1 MGSLQIVTHH
11 KKNGGAEMP
20 HPQQE
25 IEMKIKITSDKNP
38 WANGSPCAKGQEIE
52 LDDETGKILVEAGMA
67 LEIGASKPK
76 RARNAKGH
84 LKADDPS
91 TPDVNEA
98 WEGGVSSKKDVEGQ
112 S

>member
-1 MGSLQIVTHH
+1 
-11 KKNGGAEMP
+11 MP

-25 IEMKIKITSDKNP
+25 REMRIKVTSDRNP

-52 LDDETGKILVEAGMA
+52 IDDETGAAMVEAGMA

-98 WEGGVSSKKDVEGQ
+98 WVAGIPPKKKKAKK
-112 S
+112 

>member
-1 MGSLQIVTHH
+1 
-11 KKNGGAEMP
+11 MP

-25 IEMKIKITSDKNP
+25 REMRIKITTDRNP

-52 LDDETGKILVEAGMA
+52 LDDETGRAMVEAGMA

-76 RARNAKGH
+76 RARNAQGQV
-84 LKADDPS
+84 LSDDPS

-98 WEGGVSSKKDVEGQ
+98 WEGGVAPKKRGRPKKK
-112 S
+112 

>member
-1 MGSLQIVTHH
+1 
-11 KKNGGAEMP
+11 MP

-25 IEMKIKITSDKNP
+25 NEMRIKITSDRNP

-52 LDDETGKILVEAGMA
+52 LDDETGKAMVEAGMA

-98 WEGGVSSKKDVEGQ
+98 WEGGVSPKNENKEES
-112 S
+112 

>member
-1 MGSLQIVTHH
+1 
-11 KKNGGAEMP
+11 MP

-25 IEMKIKITSDKNP
+25 NEMKIKITSDKNP

-91 TPDVNEA
+91 TPDTNEA
-98 WEGGVSSKKDVEGQ
+98 WETGKAPAKKTKKKAKK
-112 S
+112 

>member
-1 MGSLQIVTHH
+1 
-11 KKNGGAEMP
+11 MP

-25 IEMKIKITSDKNP
+25 REMRIKITTDRNP

-52 LDDETGKILVEAGMA
+52 LDDETGAAMVEAGMA

-76 RARNAKGH
+76 RARNAKGQV
-84 LKADDPS
+84 LSDDPS

-98 WEGGVSSKKDVEGQ
+98 WEGGKAPKKKKAKK
-112 S
+112 